1 MSDQEIIHTREA
13 YTILEMIGD
22 VGGFFDG
29 LVLIVAIL
37 ISNIISHNM
46 FIEISSNMYQVKSK
60 DVKLARFR
68 SSEKDVT
75 KGNLKP

>member
-1 MSDQEIIHTREA
+1 
-13 YTILEMIGD
+13 MIGD

-37 ISNIISHNM
+37 ISNIILHNM

-60 DVKLARFR
+60 DMRLARFR
-68 SSEKDVT
+68 LSDKNT
-75 KGNLKP
+75 KN